1 MKKLMTMIVLV
12 GLAASAQAGPLF
24 KTAKF
29 AVHAVKKTG
38 QGVFHFVKHL

>member
-1 MKKLMTMIVLV
+1 MRLLTLIVFT

-29 AVHAVKKTG
+29 AVHAVKVTG
-38 QGVFHFVKHL
+38 HAAYKAIKHL